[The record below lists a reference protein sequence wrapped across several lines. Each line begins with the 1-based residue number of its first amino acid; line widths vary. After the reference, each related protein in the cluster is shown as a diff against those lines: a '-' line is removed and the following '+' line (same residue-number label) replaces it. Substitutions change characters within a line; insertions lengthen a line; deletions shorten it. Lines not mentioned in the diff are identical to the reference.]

1 MPYISPLIY
10 LFLLGR
16 DRFFTVYICFKETL
30 FSNCSYKLL
39 NKYFFLL
46 QSTSQFRVPDENKL
60 K

>member
-1 MPYISPLIY
+1 MLYILTLIY

-30 FSNCSYKLL
+30 FSNFTYKLL

-46 QSTSQFRVPDENKL
+46 QSTS
-60 K
+60 